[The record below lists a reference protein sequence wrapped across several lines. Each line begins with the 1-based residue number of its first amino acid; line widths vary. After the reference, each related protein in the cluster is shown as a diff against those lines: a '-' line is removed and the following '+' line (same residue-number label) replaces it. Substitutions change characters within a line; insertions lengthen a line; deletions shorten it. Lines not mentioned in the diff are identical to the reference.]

1 MASRSQG
8 PGVKGRR
15 GQRRA
20 VTPGTGEAGRGRR
33 RPRSGYPVIGPGL
46 ILALLASAFILWSQ
60 RKETAPAPRSPAS
73 TPAGNSA
80 LSNIPLPAPAP
91 DLAFA
96 LQQRSALRLSGQQ
109 VRQLQQLEQQ
119 FEQETAEA
127 RAELDQASQAFA
139 REMRERAGKGVP
151 LPELQEQTAVVGQL
165 SRQLAAARRLYWA
178 RAVRI
183 LTPAQRGQAEALWVR
198 QLLGV
203 RKRASAFSPAGDAS
217 SDRPQPGEHSGLP
230 VTLPGT
236 RLRVGAR

>member
-151 LPELQEQTAVVGQL
+151 LPELRPDPPRREL
-165 SRQLAAARRLYWA
+165 SWSAS
-178 RAVRI
+178 
-183 LTPAQRGQAEALWVR
+183 PAERGA
-198 QLLGV
+198 G
-203 RKRASAFSPAGDAS
+203 ASAYPK
-217 SDRPQPGEHSGLP
+217 PIHSGSEICLSCSATVF
-230 VTLPGT
+230 VTSGLST
-236 RLRVGAR
+236 

>member
-1 MASRSQG
+1 M
-8 PGVKGRR
+8 
-15 GQRRA
+15 
-20 VTPGTGEAGRGRR
+20 
-33 RPRSGYPVIGPGL
+33 VIGPGL
-46 ILALLASAFILWSQ
+46 ILALLASGFVLWSQ
-60 RKETAPAPRSPAS
+60 RKETALAPRNPAS
-73 TPAGNSA
+73 TPAGNSG

-96 LQQRSALRLSGQQ
+96 LRQRSALSLSRQQ
-109 VRQLQQLEQQ
+109 VRQLAQLEQQ

-151 LPELQEQTAVVGQL
+151 LPELQERTAVVGQL

-217 SDRPQPGEHSGLP
+217 SGRPQPGEHCGLP